1 MGEPMPIKSLDY
13 YNLQSR
19 LFKKAARRVF
29 PIRAM
34 FELTYRCNLKCRH
47 CYVVPAVMN
56 GHRASSIE
64 HRNELNAK
72 QVFNILDQLA
82 GAGCL
87 NVGFTGG
94 EPFLRK
100 DIFEIL
106 GYAKNKGLNVIV
118 LSNGTLITPG
128 KANRLKRL
136 GLNKIDISFHTT
148 DEDTFDWF
156 TKTAGTYNKVLRS
169 IGLLRERGIEVY
181 LKATAMTINKDDM
194 VNIRH
199 LAVEKFGCHF
209 RWGPEVTPAWDG
221 GKENLKFRLAPEE
234 IQRVMEVIQ
243 EDAEVEFEKLGALE
257 KENRKPKRGERRA
270 YERKHDRLFHCGA
283 GRAEVVMSPYG
294 EMRLCLDI
302 HEPKYNILEG
312 NFSEGWK
319 RLADYAKNTQPGP
332 SYRCGDCDLAQYCS
346 WCPARG
352 WLACGDMSAC
362 PPYYRQ
368 TAELAKRE
376 LEKKD
381 KIVHPPA

>member
-1 MGEPMPIKSLDY
+1 VPIKSLDY
-13 YNLQSR
+13 YNFQSR
-19 LFKKAARRVF
+19 LFKKAARKIF
-29 PIRAM
+29 PMKAM

-47 CYVVPAVMN
+47 CYVARSAV
-56 GHRASSIE
+56 
-64 HRNELNAK
+64 NEEREELETK

-87 NVGFTGG
+87 NIGFTGG

-106 GYAKNKGLNVIV
+106 EYAKNKVLNVIV
-118 LSNGTLITPG
+118 LTNGTLITLG
-128 KANRLKRL
+128 KADRLRRL

-148 DEDTFDWF
+148 NQDTFDWF
-156 TKTAGTYNKVLRS
+156 TETAGTYNKVLRS

-181 LKATAMTINKDDM
+181 LKATAMTINKDDL
-194 VNIRH
+194 VKIRH
-199 LAVEKFGCHF
+199 LAVEKFGAHF

-243 EDAEVEFEKLGALE
+243 EDTEVEFEKLGALE

-283 GRAEVVMSPYG
+283 GRTEVAISPYG

-302 HEPKYNILEG
+302 PEPKYDILG
-312 NFSEGWK
+312 GSFAEGWQ
-319 RLADYAKNTQPGP
+319 RLAHYVRNIPPGP

-362 PPYYRQ
+362 PTYYRQ
-368 TAELAKRE
+368 MAELR
-376 LEKKD
+376 KKETD
-381 KIVHPPA
+381 SRI